1 MKIRSNKKKESVVA
15 DNTIITEDYFADDY
29 ESESE
34 GKIKSE
40 TPKAEEVDV
49 DLGTMTFE
57 EAVEKISTHNV
68 QSVASQEVEDED
80 LGDVATSDELYHIK
94 EEQKKVDNQV
104 LDAVDS
110 SMSAIKASM
119 NDVILKQAQIL
130 EKNADSMQSMQ
141 ENLTTVVKSQSE
153 MVSSISRAID
163 KKFSQQDVYVSGLVE
178 DKVDAVVYDAVAKP
192 INEQNEKRR
201 NKEKRKKF
209 WGIIRLLIIGFLLS
223 SLYFNESTRV
233 RIGLVATDIKNIIV
247 DIVNGKEVTGN
258 KLIYDLGV
266 KLNKINTVYYDEDG
280 NEITE
285 EEYYRSLYG
294 SSSNTSDK

>member
-1 MKIRSNKKKESVVA
+1 
-15 DNTIITEDYFADDY
+15 
-29 ESESE
+29 
-34 GKIKSE
+34 
-40 TPKAEEVDV
+40 
-49 DLGTMTFE
+49 
-57 EAVEKISTHNV
+57 
-68 QSVASQEVEDED
+68 
-80 LGDVATSDELYHIK
+80 
-94 EEQKKVDNQV
+94 
-104 LDAVDS
+104 
-110 SMSAIKASM
+110 
-119 NDVILKQAQIL
+119 
-130 EKNADSMQSMQ
+130 
-141 ENLTTVVKSQSE
+141 

-247 DIVNGKEVTGN
+247 DIVTGKEVTGN

-266 KLNKINTVYYDEDG
+266 KLNKINTVYYDEDD